1 MENDI
6 IEIKT
11 SRTPHFVSEKKRNYL
26 NDSSG

>member
-11 SRTPHFVSEKKRNYL
+11 SRTPHFVSEKKEIT
-26 NDSSG
+26 